1 MTFLKQNKTK
11 KKTKRSLRMKLA
23 TASKKKNVLV
33 RTLEVNTAFGFE
45 LRFFFCEFG
54 SGKVY
59 HRFSWLFSS
68 FLGCN

>member
-1 MTFLKQNKTK
+1 
-11 KKTKRSLRMKLA
+11 MKLA